1 MNSQQ
6 LQNSFTKKI
15 IENLLKVTK
24 KLAEVEVNT
33 SCPLFAYQPEIPD
46 SVQKLRKFQ
55 DEKME

>member
-33 SCPLFAYQPEIPD
+33 SCPLFAY
-46 SVQKLRKFQ
+46 
-55 DEKME
+55 